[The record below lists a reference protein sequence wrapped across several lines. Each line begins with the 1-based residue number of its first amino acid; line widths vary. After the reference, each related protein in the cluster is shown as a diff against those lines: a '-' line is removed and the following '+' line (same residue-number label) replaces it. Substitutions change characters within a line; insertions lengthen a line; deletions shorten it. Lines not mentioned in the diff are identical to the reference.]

1 VASHP
6 PDGAPFRLEPGD
18 EGVALLVFDAPG
30 AVVNLV
36 THGALEALDR
46 VLQEVEVRAAAG
58 ELRALVLA
66 SGKRAF
72 SPGADLDE
80 VGALPSAEAAA
91 AHARRGQQVLR
102 RLERLEIPTVA
113 ALHGACLG
121 AGAELAL
128 ACAYR
133 VAADAPGTRIGF
145 PEVAFGLLPVL
156 GGIVRLPRLVGVGA
170 ALGMM
175 LEAKPLTAAEA
186 LEAGLVD
193 ALLPDARFHAAA
205 AAFALER
212 ARHGR
217 RRTGARRGLA
227 RRLVEE
233 TAPGRRALLLRAR
246 RDAARDGRLSPAAA
260 VTLEAVAD
268 VLALPLDAAFERAAE
283 VFGRLSAAPE
293 SRGMLHAGAVLRAHR
308 RSLRGVEP
316 AGFRLDQVALL
327 GGGALAGGL
336 AYRLARA
343 SVSVRVRDPRRPL
356 AEAALRAARACA
368 EWERARGT
376 LAAPAA
382 ERTLDRIAAG
392 RGYGGFGAVQLVI
405 SLPGADREAALAEA
419 MEHVGEGALAAWGG
433 AAAAPDEALSELP
446 GIRFFPAPAE
456 PRLAEVVR
464 PEEPDAARAAGIL
477 ALLARRMEALPLP
490 LSPETG
496 TVAGRLLLAYAGE
509 AVRAAAEGIA
519 EGTVE
524 RALHDYGMLAPP
536 LALAEAA
543 DHERLVGVVSTL
555 SPAASAALE
564 ADTLVPLLRQRAD
577 LAAQR
582 RRRPRRGRRPRRA
595 AAAEGE
601 AVAERVVLALL
612 AEAARLVDEGVDA
625 ATVELAARFGVGFPP
640 ARGGVLFAIDR
651 RGAAAVAAAL
661 EAHAARYGPRFAPAP
676 VLARLAAEGRGFHA
690 AGVEG
695 RGRGA
700 AVLDSG
706 GGP

>member
-1 VASHP
+1 VVSPP
-6 PDGAPFRLEPGD
+6 PDGTPFRLERGE
-18 EGVALLVFDAPG
+18 EGIALLVFDTPR
-30 AVVNLV
+30 AVLNLV
-36 THGALEALDR
+36 THEVLEALDV

-58 ELRALVLA
+58 EIRALVLA
-66 SGKRAF
+66 SGKRGF

-80 VGALPSAEAAA
+80 VRALPSAEAAE

-133 VAADAPGTRIGF
+133 VAADAPGTRIAF
-145 PEVAFGLLPVL
+145 PEVEFGLLPVL
-156 GGIVRLPRLVGVGA
+156 GGIVRLPRLVGLGA

-175 LEAKPLTAAEA
+175 LEATPLTAAEA
-186 LEAGLVD
+186 LDTGLVD
-193 ALLPDARFHAAA
+193 AVLPAARFHAAA
-205 AAFALER
+205 AGFALDR
-212 ARHGR
+212 VRHGR
-217 RRTGARRGLA
+217 QRTGARRGIA

-246 RDAARDGRLSPAAA
+246 RDAARAGRLSPAAA
-260 VTLEAVAD
+260 VALEALAD

-283 VFGRLSAAPE
+283 AFGRLSTAPE
-293 SRGMLHAGAVLRAHR
+293 SRAMLHAGAVLRAHR

-316 AGFRLDQVALL
+316 VGFRLEHVALL
-327 GGGALAGGL
+327 GGGAVAGGL
-336 AYRLARA
+336 AYRLARG

-356 AEAALRAARACA
+356 AEAALRTARTCA
-368 EWERARGT
+368 EWERGRGI
-376 LAAPAA
+376 LAAAAA

-405 SLPGADREAALAEA
+405 SLPGPEREAALAEA

-433 AAAAPDEALSELP
+433 AAAAADEALSELP

-464 PEEPDAARAAGIL
+464 PAGAAAVRATGVL
-477 ALLARRMEALPLP
+477 ALLARRVGALPLP
-490 LSPETG
+490 LSPATG

-509 AVRAAAEGIA
+509 AVRAAAEGTSEA
-519 EGTVE
+519 TVE

-543 DHERLVGVVSTL
+543 DWERLVGVVSTL
-555 SPAASAALE
+555 TPAAAVALE
-564 ADTLVPLLRQRAD
+564 AASLVPLLRQRAD

-582 RRRPRRGRRPRRA
+582 RRRPRRGRRRGRP
-595 AAAEGE
+595 AAAEAE
-601 AVAERVVLALL
+601 AVAERVVLALQ
-612 AEAARLVDEGVDA
+612 AESARLVDEGVDA

-640 ARGGVLFAIDR
+640 ERGGVLFAVDR
-651 RGAAAVAAAL
+651 RGAGVVAAAL
-661 EAHAARYGPRFAPAP
+661 EDHAARYGPRFAPAP

-690 AGVEG
+690 AGG
-695 RGRGA
+695 DRQGG
-700 AVLDSG
+700 VLDSG
-706 GGP
+706 TGP